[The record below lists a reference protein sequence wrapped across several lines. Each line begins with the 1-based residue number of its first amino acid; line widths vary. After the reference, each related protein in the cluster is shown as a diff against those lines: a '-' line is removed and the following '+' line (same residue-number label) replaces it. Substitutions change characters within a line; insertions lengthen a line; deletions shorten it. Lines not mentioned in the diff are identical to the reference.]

1 MATRF
6 PLQALLD
13 LAGERLEAAQRRL
26 QALEAERRQSA
37 ARLEELEGYLAEYR
51 ERLKGQLAQ
60 GMDPPRLRDYRAFL
74 ARLALACDQ
83 QREDLR
89 VRETA
94 WSAAREAWLEAR
106 RRRRAFEAL
115 EQRYRAN
122 EARRE
127 ARADQ
132 RAQDDYAQ
140 RLMLERAGDGD
151 GEPG

>member
-1 MATRF
+1 VATRF

-26 QALEAERRQSA
+26 QALEGERRQSA

-51 ERLKGQLAQ
+51 ERLAARLER

-74 ARLALACDQ
+74 ERLGLACDQ

-94 WSAAREAWLEAR
+94 WSAAREAWLEQR
-106 RRRRAFEAL
+106 RRRRAYEAL
-115 EQRYRAN
+115 EQRHRAN

-127 ARADQ
+127 ARVDQ
-132 RAQDDYAQ
+132 RVQDDYAQ
-140 RLMLERAGDGD
+140 RLLLERARAGD

>member
-1 MATRF
+1 MAARF
-6 PLQALLD
+6 PLQPLLD

-37 ARLEELEGYLAEYR
+37 ARLEELTGYLAEYR
-51 ERLKGQLAQ
+51 ERLASRLAA
-60 GMDPPRLRDYRAFL
+60 GIDPPGLRDYRSFL
-74 ARLALACDQ
+74 ERLQLACEQ

-89 VRETA
+89 AREVA
-94 WSAAREAWLEAR
+94 WEAAREAWLEQR

-115 EQRYRAN
+115 EQRHRAA

-140 RLMLERAGDGD
+140 RLVLERAAR
-151 GEPG
+151 GEGG